1 MPDPALIIQPALT
14 EDLRAWLTRELRFP
28 ILAVLTSD
36 GAPNQSVMWF
46 ELDTQQ
52 PDTILMNTLVGRA
65 KERYLRR
72 DPRVSLLFEDG
83 LTWVAF
89 QGRVEL
95 DDDPSRALADIKR
108 LARRYHDDQARFD
121 GQRRMTIRLRIEKV
135 IRHD

>member
-14 EDLRAWLTRELRFP
+14 DELRAWLTLELRFP

-108 LARRYHDDQARFD
+108 LARRYHDDPGRFD